1 MRIVVAIIAGVVL
14 AGCTDSDWSQSLTRL
29 GVNVE
34 SSDASAPAFLA
45 PHRASAALAGTQPML
60 VSLVTD
66 GRELQHG
73 GASGIE
79 SLCQSSARDDAD
91 SSGFDQATRE
101 RLYRARLTQCQD
113 IAAHSVPWH

>member
-1 MRIVVAIIAGVVL
+1 MRIFVAIIAGVVL

-34 SSDASAPAFLA
+34 PSNASAPAFLA
-45 PHRASAALAGTQPML
+45 PHRTIAASAGTQPML

-66 GRELQHG
+66 GRERQKG

-79 SLCQSSARDDAD
+79 SLCQSSARGDAD
-91 SSGFDQATRE
+91 SRGFDQATRE
-101 RLYRARLTQCQD
+101 RLYRARLSQCQD
-113 IAAHSVPWH
+113 IAAHSAAWH